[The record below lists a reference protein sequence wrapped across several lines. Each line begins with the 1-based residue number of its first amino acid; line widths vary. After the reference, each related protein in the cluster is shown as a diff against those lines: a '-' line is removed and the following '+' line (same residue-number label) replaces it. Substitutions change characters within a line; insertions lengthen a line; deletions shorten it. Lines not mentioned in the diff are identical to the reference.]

1 MEPTPIAIIIQTLPN
16 SVSNPIRGSKG
27 KQIDDEVIIAT
38 VDEPWAVFKN
48 AAIKNGI
55 KSPNELLNERFVK

>member
-16 SVSNPIRGSKG
+16 SVSNPIRGSNG

-38 VDEPWAVFKN
+38 VDDP
-48 AAIKNGI
+48 
-55 KSPNELLNERFVK
+55 

>member
-16 SVSNPIRGSKG
+16 SVPNPIRGSNG

-38 VDEPWAVFKN
+38 VDEPWAVFKK

-55 KSPNELLNERFVK
+55 KRPNELLNERFVI